1 MTWYKV
7 HNAFEVERLHELG
20 LIEDCPIIG
29 STFPFIISSIG
40 SICISEFPIEYEYTP
55 VSIRHNTYR
64 EILDAGYKVHCQGS
78 WAVKENGMYLYKTE
92 CNVTMSLA
100 GFLNWSNVKDKPLD
114 FELFPGIEIR
124 DEREAISLDTPFILP
139 PTAYIPTQQNDFDL
153 LAVFT
158 PTRPVT
164 IDLSQSSSEETMELF
179 YPITVG
185 DLHRMGVR
193 RGVARIRYKNKVR
206 SLEGLFLKHDSKY
219 KMRTRM
225 TNALEFIVESS
236 DIIEIDLFRT
246 QFDANLCTLPFRYN
260 DWAAGHHAVRINK
273 SYFMDNLRGIRS
285 YEYVG
290 DWVYLWTPEVDEMRR
305 HNNQSKIDRFLAD
318 PFENITCGF
327 ELETEATE
335 GYNYENTISNLIDE
349 SLDSQVNDIMD
360 AGVFEYPCAFDWGTR
375 EFRNA
380 AKHPTR
386 FRNWLKEQ
394 GISSWNDAMEVGAV
408 SLRELDCYSEQLA
421 DNLRDEID
429 VDLSDHF
436 NVPNLEVIDDESVKG
451 FEFITKG
458 GLTPAKFADEVK
470 NVFTLRHSTS
480 TRCGFHIHLK
490 VKDINSKY
498 NVPLRQH
505 LTKYIL
511 DNADRLPDGVIER
524 WADDNA
530 NYFFRPDDDKR
541 KFNFINFHGEYK
553 TLEFRCFGNIQTA
566 DEAMTC
572 FELAVESLIDYYKQ
586 QPTYSVP
593 SGEWSDKVM
602 ECWEDPIKRKAL
614 VKGHNRYI
622 KDVENQSAKLT
633 EIMKS
638 LPPSINFVVG
648 E

>member
-7 HNAFEVERLHELG
+7 HNAFEVERLQELG
-20 LIEDCPIIG
+20 LIEDYIG
-29 STFPFIISSIG
+29 STFPFFISSIG
-40 SICISEFPIEYEYTP
+40 SSICTSEFPSEYTP

-64 EILDAGYKVHCQGS
+64 EILDTGYEVHHQGC

-92 CNVTMSLA
+92 CNITMSLV

-114 FELFPGIEIR
+114 FERFPGIEIR
-124 DEREAISLDTPFILP
+124 DERAAISLDTPFILP
-139 PTAYIPTQQNDFDL
+139 PTAYTPTQQNDFDL

-164 IDLSQSSSEETMELF
+164 TDSTLSSEEIMELF

-193 RGVARIRYKNKVR
+193 RGTARIRYKNKVR
-206 SLEGLFLKHDSKY
+206 RLDGLFLHGSSY
-219 KMRTRM
+219 KMKTRM
-225 TNALEFIVESS
+225 INALEFTVDPNE
-236 DIIEIDLFRT
+236 IIEIDLFST
-246 QFDANLCTLPFRYN
+246 QFDANLCTLPFRYG
-260 DWAAGHHAVRINK
+260 DWAAGHHAVRINNFF
-273 SYFMDNLRGIRS
+273 FMDNLRGIRS
-285 YEYVG
+285 YECVG
-290 DWVYLWTPEVDEMRR
+290 DWVYLWTPEVDEIRR
-305 HNNQSKIDRFLAD
+305 CNNQSKIDRFLAD
-318 PFENITCGF
+318 PFKNITCGF

-335 GYNYENTISNLIDE
+335 GYNYEDTISNL
-349 SLDSQVNDIMD
+349 LDNELDGQVNEIMD
-360 AGVFEYPCAFDWGTR
+360 AGVFEYPYTFTWGTK
-375 EFRNA
+375 EFQA
-380 AKHPTR
+380 AAQHPAR

-394 GISSWNDAMEVGAV
+394 GISSWDDAVEAGAI
-408 SLRELDCYSEQLA
+408 SSSQCDCYRDQLM

-436 NVPNLEVIDDESVKG
+436 NVPNLEVIDDESVSG

-470 NVFTLRHSTS
+470 NVFTLRHTMS

-511 DNADRLPDGVIER
+511 DNADRLPDSVIER

-530 NYFFRPDDDKR
+530 NYFFRPDDSAR

-553 TLEFRCFGNIQTA
+553 TLEFRCFGNIRTA

-586 QPTYSVP
+586 QPTHSVP
-593 SGEWSDKVM
+593 SGQWSDKVV
-602 ECWEDPIKRKAL
+602 ECWEDPIKRKEL
-614 VKGHNRYI
+614 VKGHDRYI
-622 KDVENQSAKLT
+622 KDAENQSAKLT